1 MRKTWRLVYNYLL
14 TFIGSF
20 ISKRRNARF
29 AVGVLFVLG
38 IGALMIFLF
47 TNTAIATTVKFA
59 QLGVPELAMYSNSF
73 MAILIILFLTVMRSA
88 LPAKTTDEQLL
99 LSLPIKKTQIIL
111 AKSLFNYLFDFLSL
125 LGILFPSYIVYA
137 VINRAGIALV
147 FRGLLITALLPL
159 FSNALATLIAMLFQ
173 KIATSFRNFS
183 LVQTFLILLLI
194 GGYVLASYAL
204 NDYLVSNTDLNAVL
218 NRFKPMKWIM
228 TFVLN
233 GTLLSLLWIALI
245 SIGTYVISISLR
257 VTVFGKEVKSYRSKK
272 NDLNFNA
279 KAPLWSLYQK
289 EIKYYFSVPIYVINT
304 IFGAIMYV
312 GLAIVLLF
320 IKQQTIIDI
329 MSSMNIGASGAE
341 LAFILAAGCIIITTV
356 CTTSSAISLEGKHL
370 WILKAHPVKVRD
382 VFLSKI
388 LVNMTL
394 TTIPIL
400 LVAPVLGIKYG
411 LANIWMFVL
420 IPFLASLVIAILGLY
435 FNLLFPK
442 LEWESEMQ
450 PVKQGLS
457 VMVSLFFGF
466 AFVILPFVLYFAF
479 LVNRINYLW
488 FALMLLG
495 YFAVW
500 VAGSYFLLLKNGKT
514 QFERL

>member
-38 IGALMIFLF
+38 IGALMVFLF

-257 VTVFGKEVKSYRSKK
+257 VTVFGKEVKSY
-272 NDLNFNA
+272 
-279 KAPLWSLYQK
+279 
-289 EIKYYFSVPIYVINT
+289 
-304 IFGAIMYV
+304 
-312 GLAIVLLF
+312 
-320 IKQQTIIDI
+320 
-329 MSSMNIGASGAE
+329 
-341 LAFILAAGCIIITTV
+341 
-356 CTTSSAISLEGKHL
+356 
-370 WILKAHPVKVRD
+370 
-382 VFLSKI
+382 
-388 LVNMTL
+388 
-394 TTIPIL
+394 
-400 LVAPVLGIKYG
+400 
-411 LANIWMFVL
+411 
-420 IPFLASLVIAILGLY
+420 
-435 FNLLFPK
+435 
-442 LEWESEMQ
+442 
-450 PVKQGLS
+450 
-457 VMVSLFFGF
+457 
-466 AFVILPFVLYFAF
+466 
-479 LVNRINYLW
+479 
-488 FALMLLG
+488 
-495 YFAVW
+495 
-500 VAGSYFLLLKNGKT
+500 
-514 QFERL
+514 